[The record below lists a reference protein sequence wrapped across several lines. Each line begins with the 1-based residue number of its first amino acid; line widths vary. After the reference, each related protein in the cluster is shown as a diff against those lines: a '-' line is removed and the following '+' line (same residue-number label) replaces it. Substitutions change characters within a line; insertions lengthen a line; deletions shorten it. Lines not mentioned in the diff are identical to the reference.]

1 MIERPDTAS
10 RLGSRLVER
19 FRSAQFTRSTAHNAL
34 HRLARQGLV
43 RVIADE
49 DGPDELRY
57 EATPLGVEHFRAW
70 LCASSAAAPALREEL
85 HAKVEFCT
93 SADLPRLIE
102 AICAEERACASMF
115 AAAQGRLSETEL
127 LAPQR
132 STAQERWSALTR
144 RAVLRDEAALWGT
157 RFKRLERLRAR
168 LEELGEVADEP
179 GYEAVAGPV
188 EEPGHREA
196 LGEVAVESACEAVA
210 GPVEEPGRREALRG
224 VVVESACEAVAGPV
238 EEPGRREA
246 LRGVSAESVR
256 ARSDDPARVVGA
268 ARVGTL
274 AVEPVLGRDAPPL
287 GTTPSAH
294 ALGGRPTHVDDPPQ

>member
-34 HRLARQGLV
+34 NRLARQGLV
-43 RVIADE
+43 RVVADE
-49 DGPDELRY
+49 DEPDELRY

-70 LCASSAAAPALREEL
+70 LCSSSAAAPALREEL

-179 GYEAVAGPV
+179 GCEAVARQV
-188 EEPGHREA
+188 EQSGRREA
-196 LGEVAVESACEAVA
+196 LGEVAVESAYEAVA
-210 GPVEEPGRREALRG
+210 RPVEEPGRHEALRG
-224 VVVESACEAVAGPV
+224 VPV
-238 EEPGRREA
+238 
-246 LRGVSAESVR
+246 ESVR
-256 ARSDDPARVVGA
+256 ARSADPARVVDA
-268 ARVGTL
+268 ERVGTL

>member
-1 MIERPDTAS
+1 VIEQPDTAS

-34 HRLARQGLV
+34 NRLARQGLV
-43 RVIADE
+43 RVVANE

-70 LCASSAAAPALREEL
+70 LCACTAAAPALREEL

-115 AAAQGRLSETEL
+115 AAAQGRLSEAEL
-127 LAPQR
+127 VAPR
-132 STAQERWSALTR
+132 CATAEQRWSALAR

-168 LEELGEVADEP
+168 LEELGEVADE
-179 GYEAVAGPV
+179 
-188 EEPGHREA
+188 
-196 LGEVAVESACEAVA
+196 SACEAVA
-210 GPVEEPGRREALRG
+210 GPVEEPGQREALRD
-224 VVVESACEAVAGPV
+224 VAV
-238 EEPGRREA
+238 
-246 LRGVSAESVR
+246 ESVR
-256 ARSDDPARVVGA
+256 TRSADPAREVA
-268 ARVGTL
+268 AERVGTL
-274 AVEPVLGRDAPPL
+274 TVEPLLGRGAPPL

-294 ALGGRPTHVDDPPQ
+294 ARDGRSTHVDDPPR